1 MQFKP
6 EMPLAS
12 IPVAHSWQMTFSIV
26 MPEKE
31 NGGAFHLQRIICY
44 FRIRIRA
51 GTESIHRNGT
61 DGKYKTH
68 YIMTK
73 RTIRKNYDVFSI
85 FNYHVPDVKGM
96 FILLAWMLVGAL
108 LGNLASMLV
117 LALFAGTPDAMGYA
131 TLVSYPIMFIPP
143 MIYAGYMSSR
153 DSLFDIGF
161 VLDNDHVKPLG
172 WPFCIILVMLGTL
185 AASFISELCGFI
197 LPPMPEWLESTLGNM
212 TEGNIWINL
221 ICVSIFAPFFEE
233 WLCRGE
239 VLRGLLNFK
248 RKDKDGNET
257 RGMKPANAIIISAAF
272 FALIHLNPWQAIPA
286 FLLGCLFGYVYYRT
300 GSLKLTMLMH
310 CTNNTFAVVISHID
324 RFKDADTMKDLMSM
338 PMYVAL
344 MLFSIAFLV
353 YLVFKFKSIELQ
365 DPQGNCDRISA

>member
-1 MQFKP
+1 M
-6 EMPLAS
+6 
-12 IPVAHSWQMTFSIV
+12 
-26 MPEKE
+26 
-31 NGGAFHLQRIICY
+31 G
-44 FRIRIRA
+44 
-51 GTESIHRNGT
+51 
-61 DGKYKTH
+61 
-68 YIMTK
+68 K
-73 RTIRKNYDVFSI
+73 RTHKRNYDIFSNY
-85 FNYHVPDVKGM
+85 NYHVPGISGM

-117 LALFAGTPDAMGYA
+117 LALFANTPDAMGYA
-131 TLVSYPIMFIPP
+131 TLVSYPLMFIPP

-153 DSLFDIGF
+153 DSLFDVGF

-172 WPFCIILVMLGTL
+172 WPFCIVLVIMGTL

-197 LPPMPEWLESTLGNM
+197 LPPMPEWLENTLGNM
-212 TEGNIWINL
+212 TAGNIWINL

-344 MLFSIAFLV
+344 MLFSIVFIA

-365 DPQGNCDRISA
+365 GPQGNCDRISA